1 MPNQYPEVY
10 TQFLANIIIVSVFI
24 ILVVSILFL
33 YQKKRALKDKEIES
47 IKISYEKAL
56 LQTQVEIQE
65 EVLKNISMELHDN
78 IGQIML
84 LANINVTILQK
95 MDLPLK
101 ANNLIIDTKKILS
114 TASEDI
120 VELSRSLNSDRIIK
134 IGVFKAIIKDLKQ
147 LERKEL
153 FKLYVFNNT
162 EENESNLPPA
172 TQLMVFR
179 MFQEI
184 IKNIIKHANA
194 TSVEFIISKQDELM
208 ELKFIDDGVGFEYS
222 SDKMLENYGIGLAS
236 LNARAKHFKGS
247 VNIKSILHKGTTI
260 SIFIPV
266 STVC

>member
-10 TQFLANIIIVSVFI
+10 TQFIANIVIAGTLISLI
-24 ILVVSILFL
+24 VSILFL
-33 YQKKRALKDKEIES
+33 YQKKRAHKEKEIES

-56 LQTQVEIQE
+56 LQTKVEIQE

-95 MDLPLK
+95 MDLPSK

-134 IGVFKAIIKDLKQ
+134 IGVFKAITKELKQ
-147 LERKEL
+147 LERKNL
-153 FKLYVFNNT
+153 FKLYIFNNT
-162 EENESNLPPA
+162 DENESNIPPA
-172 TQLMVFR
+172 TQLLVFR

-194 TSVEFIISKQDELM
+194 TSIELR
-208 ELKFIDDGVGFEYS
+208 LHLIDDLIRMKINDNGKGFDVDQTTE
-222 SDKMLENYGIGLAS
+222 GIGLQ
-236 LNARAKHFKGS
+236 
-247 VNIKSILHKGTTI
+247 NIKARTDAFSGVCNITSSPDRGCEWI
-260 SIFIPV
+260 IEIPYR
-266 STVC
+266 